1 MSVTPI
7 DTLIIGGGLVGS
19 SVAMH
24 LARLG
29 ASGRIAVLDYDLEGS
44 FSSSELNAGGV
55 RATFSQPVNIL
66 LSKLSI
72 EFFAA
77 HATEVGYRDCGY
89 LWMRTPEQMKRMEP
103 SLKTQSKLG
112 WQSEIWDVSHM
123 RSKIPFIDKTEGLA
137 GAQFAPRDGLMNPN
151 LLKLYYRAQAKQ
163 AGVEFLD
170 RLWVTRFEKNTSGYL
185 LSCNQYARNLTED
198 QKRNIVTHSGQSP
211 LIGTQKIQARRIV
224 VATGAWSAELMKL
237 IGHKRESRPV
247 RRQVC
252 IFDCRDVDLT
262 PYGMIVDSSGVYFHP
277 EATNGLAGFATPEEK
292 PGFRFQYDGESF
304 FQEQIWA
311 PLYERSTQFERLK
324 HLTGWAGLYEVS
336 PDETAIIGH
345 AGDEIYECHSFS
357 GHGAMQSYA
366 AGLSLAEL
374 MTRGKYETIPEVSGL
389 SAERFNQGQFIHEG
403 AVI

>member
-1 MSVTPI
+1 MSSNSY

-29 ASGRIAVLDYDLEGS
+29 TSGRIGVLDYDLEGS

-72 EFFAA
+72 EFFEKHA
-77 HATEVGYRDCGY
+77 HEVGYRDCGY
-89 LWMRTPEQMKRMEP
+89 LWLRTPEQMNNAEA

-112 WQSEIWDVSHM
+112 WASETWDVSTL
-123 RSKIPFIDKTEGLA
+123 RSKIPFIDKTSDLA
-137 GAQFAPRDGLMNPN
+137 GAHFAKRDGLMNPN
-151 LLKLYYRAQAKQ
+151 LLKLFFREKAKSS
-163 AGVEFLD
+163 GVQFLD
-170 RLWVTRFEKNTSGYL
+170 RLWVTGTEKSDSGYI
-185 LSCNQYARNLTED
+185 LSCNEYARNLTED
-198 QKRNIVTHSGQSP
+198 QKKNIVTHTGVSP
-211 LIGTQKIQARRIV
+211 VIGSKKIKTKRV
-224 VATGAWSAELMKL
+224 VIASGAWSTELMKL
-237 IGHKRESRPV
+237 FGHKRESKPL

-262 PYGMIVDSSGVYFHP
+262 PHGMIVDTSGVYFHP
-277 EATNGLAGFATPEEK
+277 EATNGLAGFATTNER
-292 PGFRFQYDGESF
+292 PGFRFDYDGESF
-304 FQEQIWA
+304 FQEEIWA
-311 PLYERSTQFERLK
+311 KLFERSTKFERLR
-324 HLTGWAGLYEVS
+324 HLTGWAGLYEIS
-336 PDETAIIGH
+336 PDETAVIGH
-345 AGDEIYECHSFS
+345 AGDELYECHSFS

-374 MTRGKYETIPEVSGL
+374 MTGGKFQTIPEIAAL
-389 SAERFNQGQFIHEG
+389 SAERFNSGKLIREG